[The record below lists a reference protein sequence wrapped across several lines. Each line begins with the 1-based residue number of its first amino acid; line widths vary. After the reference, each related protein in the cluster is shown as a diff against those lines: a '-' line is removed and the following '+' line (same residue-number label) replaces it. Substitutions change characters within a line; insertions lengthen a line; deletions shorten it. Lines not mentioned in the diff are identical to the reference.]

1 MKITISKIH
10 LINDHKAYD
19 VLINGSIEKF
29 VNIAE
34 VPSDLK
40 EGDVIEVNNV
50 TKWGSCNL
58 VKTFKFISKESK

>member
-10 LINDHKAYD
+10 LINDHRVYD
-19 VLINGSIEKF
+19 VLINDSLEKF

-34 VPSDLK
+34 APKGLK
-40 EGDVIEVNNV
+40 EGDIIEVNNV

-58 VKTFKFISKESK
+58 VKTFKFVKME